1 MGRVSFSVV
10 AQGFIFINRTMQ
22 VSYVFHLMRYTVRVA
37 CAWCTVCI
45 VHCVHCAGFPFSY
58 CVHGVCIVHCVHCA
72 GFFYILA
79 VQVFLFMLCA
89 GFRINVQCYV
99 HVSSSF
105 VVQVF
110 LINFTTLCTF
120 FLFFSGEVEVL
131 WKFVK

>member
-1 MGRVSFSVV
+1 M
-10 AQGFIFINRTMQ
+10 
-22 VSYVFHLMRYTVRVA
+22 
-37 CAWCTVCI
+37 

-120 FLFFSGEVEVL
+120 FLFFCCAGVSINLLCYAICLFPFLFCAGFPIL
-131 WKFVK
+131 FLSRFPIYIFAAQGFLLSCCTGLLN